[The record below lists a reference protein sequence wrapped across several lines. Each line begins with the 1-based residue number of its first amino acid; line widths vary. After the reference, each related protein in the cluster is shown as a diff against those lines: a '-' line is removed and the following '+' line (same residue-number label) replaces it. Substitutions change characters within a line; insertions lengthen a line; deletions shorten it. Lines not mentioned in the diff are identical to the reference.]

1 MARFVSVKYLI
12 FAWNLAAVRIIGGV
26 RYSRVSK
33 ARVDICS
40 FVLLQIMKYDL
51 LLKTDKW

>member
-12 FAWNLAAVRIIGGV
+12 FAWDLAAAGIIGGV

>member
-12 FAWNLAAVRIIGGV
+12 FAWDLAAVRIIGGV

-40 FVLLQIMKYDL
+40 FVLLQIMKHDL

>member
-1 MARFVSVKYLI
+1 MARFVSVKHLI
-12 FAWNLAAVRIIGGV
+12 FAWDLAAVRIIGGV
-26 RYSRVSK
+26 RYSRVRK

>member
-12 FAWNLAAVRIIGGV
+12 FAWDLAAVRIIGGV

-33 ARVDICS
+33 AGVDICS
-40 FVLLQIMKYDL
+40 LVLLQSMTYY
-51 LLKTDKW
+51 

>member
-12 FAWNLAAVRIIGGV
+12 FAWDLAPVRIIGSV

>member
-12 FAWNLAAVRIIGGV
+12 FAWDLAAVRIIGGV

>member
-12 FAWNLAAVRIIGGV
+12 FAWDLAAVGIIGGV